1 VVTSPLFL
9 VETGALAGLS
19 PGEELVLDG
28 PEGRHAAGVRRI
40 GPGERVDV
48 ADGCGVRAG
57 CTVVEAGRGA
67 LRLLIAGVRHEPRPQ
82 PLLVLVQALAKGDR
96 DQRAVETSTELG
108 VDEVVPWQSGRSVV
122 VWRGDRAL
130 AGRRKWQETSRTA
143 AKQARRSWV
152 PTVSP
157 VVTTTEL
164 LARVTAA
171 GLAVVLDGDAGPP
184 LAGVRLPANGEVL
197 LIVGPEGG
205 LAPEESQALVEA
217 GGRRHRLGPQVLRSS
232 TAGPAA
238 LALLS
243 GAHRWR

>member
-1 VVTSPLFL
+1 VI
-9 VETGALAGLS
+9 
-19 PGEELVLDG
+19 D
-28 PEGRHAAGVRRI
+28 
-40 GPGERVDV
+40 
-48 ADGCGVRAG
+48 
-57 CTVVEAGRGA
+57 AGRDT
-67 LRLLIAGVRHEPRPQ
+67 LRLLVEGLRHEPRPQ

-96 DQRAVETSTELG
+96 DQRAVEMSTELG
-108 VDEVVPWQSGRSVV
+108 VDEVVPWQSSRSVV

-130 AGRRKWQETSRTA
+130 AARRKWQATTRTA

-157 VVTTTEL
+157 VVTTAEL
-164 LARVTAA
+164 LVRVAGA
-171 GLAVVLDGDAGPP
+171 GLAVVLDGDAGTP
-184 LAGVRLPANGEVL
+184 LAGVRPPTSGEVL

-205 LAPEESQALVEA
+205 LAPEESQALVGA

-238 LALLS
+238 LTLLS